1 MAAVQDGYLLSK
13 SVTRSQLG
21 GQALSR
27 CILAGVKARGAVVRP
42 RFAFKRTEKTPGGGD
57 FSIEETPFPNT
68 HPSFRSY
75 HIDQIAHDLKES
87 VCKVHDSV
95 FEEGSSDVAGVSYEL
110 PDGQEILVG
119 PDRSKVPELLFQPE
133 LISSFPLLDASH
145 KVAAKP
151 LHSLILDS
159 INHCDVDTRKELY
172 AGVVLTGGSS
182 LMPGLRDRLEKELSV
197 VGPQAA
203 KIKVS
208 MPINTL
214 ERRFSVWLGGSILS
228 SLGSFQSL
236 WMSKK
241 EYEEYGSAIIHRK
254 AP

>member
-1 MAAVQDGYLLSK
+1 
-13 SVTRSQLG
+13 
-21 GQALSR
+21 LSR

-42 RFAFKRTEKTPGGGD
+42 RFTFKRTEKTPGAGD
-57 FSIEETPFPNT
+57 FVVGETPFPNT
-68 HPSFRSY
+68 HPSFLSY
-75 HIDQIAHDLKES
+75 HIDQIANDLKES
-87 VCKVHDSV
+87 VCKVHDSI
-95 FEEGSSDVAGVSYEL
+95 FEAGTTDIQAVSYEL

-119 PDRSKVPELLFQPE
+119 PDRSKVPEILFQPD
-133 LISSFPLLDASH
+133 LISAFPLLDVSH
-145 KVAAKP
+145 KVSAKP
-151 LHSLILDS
+151 FHTLVLDS
-159 INHCDVDTRKELY
+159 ISQCDVDTRKELY

-182 LMPGLRDRLEKELSV
+182 LMPGLRDRLEKELGV
-197 VGPQAA
+197 LGPQAA

-214 ERRFSVWLGGSILS
+214 ERRFSVWLGGSILA

-241 EYEEYGSAIIHRK
+241 EYEEYGSALIHRK